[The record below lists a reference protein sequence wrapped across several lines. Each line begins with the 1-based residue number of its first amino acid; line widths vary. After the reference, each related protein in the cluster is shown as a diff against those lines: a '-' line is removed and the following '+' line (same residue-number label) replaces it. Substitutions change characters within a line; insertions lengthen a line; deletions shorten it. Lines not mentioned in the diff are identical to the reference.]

1 MLAQNKRI
9 LAHLKSGK
17 PITPLEALKRYGSLR
32 LGARIWDLK
41 RDGHNITRT
50 MKRRG
55 RRTFAEYRMG
65 R

>member
-9 LAHLKSGK
+9 LAHLKRGH
-17 PITPLEALKRYGSLR
+17 PITPLEALRRFECLR
-32 LGARIWDLK
+32 LSGRIFDLR

-55 RRTFAEYRMG
+55 RRNFAEYRMG